1 MRFFI
6 LATLLVSGTA
16 FAGTKYVAHDYH
28 EALGEI
34 AYSNACITEDM
45 VRTIR
50 PARVCA
56 TALKERVIPG
66 HGDSNLGYSE
76 WYCPRFEKRSLER
89 SRTFER
95 TVCTDLRQ
103 VGHGDSANLECFAH
117 GKKTEFLPAVIK
129 LQVWEERGDT
139 STWPG
144 KTVRFAFPSCT

>member
-1 MRFFI
+1 MKSFI
-6 LATLLVSGTA
+6 IATLLVTSSA

-34 AYSNACITEDM
+34 AYSNACVTEDT

-56 TALKERVIPG
+56 TALKERVIPAN
-66 HGDSNLGYSE
+66 GDANTGYSE

-89 SRTFER
+89 SRTFQR
-95 TVCTDLRQ
+95 TVCTDLRN
-103 VGHGDSANLECFAH
+103 VGNGEGANLECFAH
-117 GKKTEFLPAVIK
+117 GTKTEFLPNVIK
-129 LQVWEERGDT
+129 LQVWEERGET